1 MTDVLNQPDP
11 AAAAAEPLRPP
22 PRHAGFWARFFASL
36 LDSLLQLLI
45 ITPLLIWVYGLE
57 ALTDPA
63 LDRSNFDFFSNIA
76 LMLAVLLF
84 WRYKG
89 ATPGKMLMG
98 LRIVDADTHG
108 PVPFGRLVLR
118 MLGYLLSALPLFLGF
133 VWVAFDKRKQG
144 FHDKIAR
151 TLVLQ
156 GN

>member
-1 MTDVLNQPDP
+1 MLASKESMMTDVLNQPDP

-22 PRHAGFWARFFASL
+22 P